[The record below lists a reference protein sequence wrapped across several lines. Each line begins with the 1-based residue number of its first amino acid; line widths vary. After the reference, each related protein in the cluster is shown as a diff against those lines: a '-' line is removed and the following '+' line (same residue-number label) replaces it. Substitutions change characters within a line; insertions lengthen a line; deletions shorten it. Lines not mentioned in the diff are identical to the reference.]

1 MSDDSNY
8 LQGIFL
14 ASPRLLTENY
24 CIFASS
30 GRCGVITHGDDA
42 LTCISYL
49 AIAAFTVLRV
59 YSIWGRD
66 WKLLVLAVPVCFY
79 SAFALIYESTQYI
92 PAQGGPLIGCI
103 ELSSLSNV
111 FLSGTFVIVRH
122 TWKAG
127 TPMPLATLL
136 LRDGTIYFLI
146 ILAFQIIQLSTS
158 FGDGTLSV
166 WPYFN
171 QVLLVIVHSRFMI
184 GLRGLYFADRGAA
197 ESEPTAHWS
206 SINFHSVSASLVG
219 NLGATLDLATV
230 SDDRQW
236 ASLTTPQDAMDGH
249 IDSGSDWEDEAPEY
263 CNDPFTTG
271 MKDTERCEG
280 AAEATQDPETKTV

>member
-8 LQGIFL
+8 VQAIFL
-14 ASPRLLTENY
+14 AYPRL
-24 CIFASS
+24 
-30 GRCGVITHGDDA
+30 CGVITHGDDA

-49 AIAAFTVLRV
+49 AIAVLRV

-66 WKLLVLAVPVCFY
+66 WKLLLLAVPVCFY
-79 SAFALIYESTQYI
+79 SAFTLIVYVPSSPSTPVKNHNPVTVSTSARSASI
-92 PAQGGPLIGCI
+92 FSAGVITLLTWIR
-103 ELSSLSNV
+103 
-111 FLSGTFVIVRH
+111 TFAIVRH

-136 LRDGTIYFLI
+136 LRDGTVYFLL

-158 FGDGTLSV
+158 VFGDGTLSV

-206 SINFHSVSASLVG
+206 SINFHSVSASVVG

-230 SDDRQW
+230 SDDRQRN
-236 ASLTTPQDAMDGH
+236 SLTTPQDAVNGH

-271 MKDTERCEG
+271 MKDTESCEG